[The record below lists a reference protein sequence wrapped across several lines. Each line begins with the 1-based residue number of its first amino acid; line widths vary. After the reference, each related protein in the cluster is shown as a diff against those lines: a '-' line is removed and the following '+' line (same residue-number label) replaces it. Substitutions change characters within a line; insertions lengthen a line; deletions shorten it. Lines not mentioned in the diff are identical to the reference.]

1 MISATNACHSN
12 KPSVLDDLH
21 QGTCTL
27 QMGTGEVPWIRLPTS
42 HQFFHDL
49 RFFGSLNYGKT
60 GVPQLED
67 FPQVV
72 VNVNVNHQQFKHK
85 LNHLLSGG
93 DSASHVKSQ
102 KSPTHPVTQA
112 KFNSYTL

>member
-49 RFFGSLNYGKT
+49 RFFGSLMEK
-60 GVPQLED
+60 
-67 FPQVV
+67 QVS
-72 VNVNVNHQQFKHK
+72 
-85 LNHLLSGG
+85 LNLKIFL
-93 DSASHVKSQ
+93 K
-102 KSPTHPVTQA
+102 
-112 KFNSYTL
+112 